1 MLSRGLFWISG
12 ALNQHTLRVF
22 RVSHV
27 DFFAC
32 RWSQCLPGNWS
43 TITSRTQVTT
53 LEPTITSRNRTP
65 LQALTILPSAPYNTS
80 RSDTPVH
87 ANTHTHTWSCGFFSL
102 IGTASLCT
110 VKRGKDGEDPA
121 VPSCTLIHCC
131 VCGGRNASF
140 FYFFFSTNITV
151 TMWRMRFEGGGDE
164 GSVGRTEAGS
174 TSTGA
179 QEEWPPTQTLIRV
192 RDKAGWINT
201 RSNQLTARLFSPF
214 FFFLKK
220 FFFLNKC
227 FQKSE
232 L

>member
-87 ANTHTHTWSCGFFSL
+87 ANAHTHTWSCGFFSL

-121 VPSCTLIHCC
+121 VPSCTSIHCC

-140 FYFFFSTNITV
+140 FYFFFLQILLWQCEGCGLRV
-151 TMWRMRFEGGGDE
+151 GGMRGVWGELRQE
-164 GSVGRTEAGS
+164 VR
-174 TSTGA
+174 A
-179 QEEWPPTQTLIRV
+179 QVHRKNGPRHKHWYV
-192 RDKAGWINT
+192 
-201 RSNQLTARLFSPF
+201 
-214 FFFLKK
+214 
-220 FFFLNKC
+220 
-227 FQKSE
+227 
-232 L
+232 